1 MKGPPGR
8 GRGVVAPAGGGA
20 PGPGGRGATAPA
32 SVSGE
37 ADPGKEEVAVVVAV
51 NLLISRVILVV
62 SVFCLRKGVPKILA
76 ARSADQLI

>member
-20 PGPGGRGATAPA
+20 PGPGGRGATA

-76 ARSADQLI
+76 ARSADELI

>member
-20 PGPGGRGATAPA
+20 PGPGGRGATA

-37 ADPGKEEVAVVVAV
+37 TDPGKEEVAVVVAV

-62 SVFCLRKGVPKILA
+62 SVFCLRKGVPKSPRRPI
-76 ARSADQLI
+76 S

>member
-20 PGPGGRGATAPA
+20 PGPGGRGATA

-51 NLLISRVILVV
+51 HLLISRVILVV